1 MSTLT
6 DFYTFEAEPWA
17 DYEGTGYM
25 IRLDGPSIDA
35 RRISRHPDR
44 TPEEIWIW
52 LLGARIAV
60 VRAPA
65 AAGSEVT
72 LIRDPLKDWV
82 DPAEADALVA
92 QVRAG
97 FGLGGGG

>member
-6 DFYTFEAEPWA
+6 DFCTFDAEPWA

-25 IRLDGPSIDA
+25 IRLYDFATDG

-65 AAGSEVT
+65 AAGGAPT
-72 LIRDPLKDWV
+72 LTRDPLKDWV

-92 QVRAG
+92 EVRAG
-97 FGLGGGG
+97 FGLGSV